1 MTPALAGVTVAYDL
15 GSPVLTKVSP
25 SHGVVA
31 GGTTVHLTGTGL
43 VEVGSVMFGS
53 KAATS
58 FTVNSSAS
66 ITAVAPAGTAG
77 TVDVRVTSPA
87 GTSPNTSAD
96 HFTYKG

>member
-15 GSPVLTKVSP
+15 GSPAVTKVAP
-25 SHGVVA
+25 SHGLVA
-31 GGTTVHLTGTGL
+31 GGTTVHLTGSGL
-43 VEVGSVMFGS
+43 VEAGSVVFGT

-58 FTVNSSAS
+58 FTVNSSTS

-87 GTSPNTSAD
+87 GTSPITSAD
-96 HFTYKG
+96 HFTYQG